1 MDGNVHL
8 GFVVEVVQGNVLDF
22 QADVLAV
29 KDAAFAGGLDAQI
42 RHRLKK
48 TGFRQ
53 PLDQVSEGEYHL
65 VKGEGIARSSFV
77 LVVGTTSI
85 YDLDYTQLRAL
96 GQRFLEALWDLNTVV
111 KHMATTVHGVRTGRG
126 LDEVEAFRSLLLG
139 MSDAYVAQHYPP
151 MLERIT
157 FVEKDE
163 KRAHLLKDALQRFFP
178 NELLADF
185 QLSPSAQHVFDET
198 TSALAA
204 VMSGPE
210 SFEPE
215 FRQPEADKN
224 TPHIFVAMPFKEDY
238 DDQFYLAIQPSVKE
252 AGFLCER
259 MDLDTFTGDIME
271 RMFERIRS
279 AKLMIALLDGS
290 NPNVYLEV
298 GYAWCAGTPTVLIAH
313 KETPLPF
320 DVRSQRVLIY
330 DRIHK
335 LKDMLAAELR
345 PLVS

>member
-1 MDGNVHL
+1 MTYSEVLID
-8 GFVVEVVQGNVLDF
+8 VVQGDALQFD
-22 QADVLAV
+22 ADVLAV
-29 KDAAFAGGLDAQI
+29 KDASSSGGLDAVVRRKLKDGGLLQAS
-42 RHRLKK
+42 RSFLAAGQYRLWPGDKIS
-48 TGFRQ
+48 R
-53 PLDQVSEGEYHL
+53 
-65 VKGEGIARSSFV
+65 A
-77 LVVGTTSI
+77 GTILMIGTPSVFELH
-85 YDLDYTQLRAL
+85 YAQLRDL
-96 GQRFLEALWDLNTVV
+96 GTLFLEALWREKLEIS
-111 KHMATTVHGVRTGRG
+111 HLATTVHGVQTALG
-126 LDEVEAFRSLLLG
+126 LDEIEAFRSLLLG
-139 MSDAYVAQHYPP
+139 ISDAYEAGHYPST
-151 MLERIT
+151 LKRIT
-157 FVEKDE
+157 FVERNE
-163 KRAHLLKDALQRFFP
+163 KRALRLKDALQQF
-178 NELLADF
+178 L
-185 QLSPSAQHVFDET
+185 PSGVSRKQP
-198 TSALAA
+198 SA

-215 FRQPEADKN
+215 FRQPEADKS